1 MLNQFRSVVWSPIG
15 SSNSMP
21 NKMNRF
27 GTTLSHSDYSVAD
40 LRSILVLMFARRQ
53 TSQRMRGE
61 NEKKNLKVMCSNVDY
76 IKTSC
81 YFGM

>member
-53 TSQRMRGE
+53 NSQRMRGE
-61 NEKKNLKVMCSNVDY
+61 NGRDKNEKK
-76 IKTSC
+76 T
-81 YFGM
+81 